1 MSGFHIITAPG
12 RNLRCRCGA
21 KASMFVLCLR
31 CRGIVASCGGHK
43 MTGQQERDAH
53 CRGAA

>member
-12 RNLRCRCGA
+12 RNLRCRCGE
-21 KASMFVLCLR
+21 KASLFVLCLR

-53 CRGAA
+53 CSRP